1 MNATQQPTRSVLL
14 VIDMEND
21 FLPGGALAVPDGDA
35 VIPVINRVMP
45 LFPLVVATRDWH
57 PPGHISFAS
66 RHEGKEPGQTAEVAY
81 GEQVMWPEHCVQATH
96 GAMFPEELDQRPFN
110 LILHK
115 GTRKDLD
122 SYSAFFENDRTTS
135 TGLEAYLA
143 GMGVEKVFVCGLAED
158 VCVSFTAQDARRLGF
173 ETFVI
178 QDATRGVD
186 IPEGNLEEAR
196 QTMREKGVK
205 RVSSQEVQEMAE

>member
-1 MNATQQPTRSVLL
+1 MNAIGQLTRSVLL
-14 VIDMEND
+14 VIDMERD

-66 RHEGKEPGQTAEVAY
+66 RYQGKEPGDTVQVDY
-81 GEQVMWPEHCVQATH
+81 GEQVLWPDHCVKASS
-96 GAMFPEELDQRPFN
+96 GAAFPEDLDLRPIQ

-122 SYSAFFENDRTTS
+122 SYSAFFENDQTTS
-135 TGLEAYLA
+135 TGLEPYLV

-173 ETFVI
+173 ETSLI
-178 QDATRGVD
+178 EDATRGVD

-196 QTMREKGVK
+196 QVMREKGVK
-205 RVSSQEVQEMAE
+205 RVSSNEVEEMAG